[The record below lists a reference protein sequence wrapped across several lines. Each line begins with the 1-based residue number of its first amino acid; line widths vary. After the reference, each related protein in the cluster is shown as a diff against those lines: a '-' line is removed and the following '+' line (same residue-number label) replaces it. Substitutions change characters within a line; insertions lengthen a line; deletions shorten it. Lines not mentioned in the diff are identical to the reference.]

1 MSNPPYAYP
10 FDPTGTQAAN
20 LIQGERIVLQMPALS
35 GYLFIV
41 PSAAPYFAESMQ
53 IIHHPS
59 GRTLVEGVDYSLT
72 HRFHDASLAVAKPIY
87 GSITF
92 MDKTL
97 QGVVELRYQ
106 TVGGAWTLDE
116 ATILNILSN
125 AVLNPRRTTW
135 EQIVDLPFQFPVIDH
150 QWDLVDMVGASA
162 VVTAIY
168 ALRDAVRATGDAA
181 VDDHIADVA
190 NPHQVTKTQVGLGNV
205 ENFQI
210 ASLVEA
216 QAGTATDRYMT
227 PQRVAQAITALLGNA
242 FDAHLDDFANPH
254 LVTATQ
260 VGLGDVQNF
269 GIATLQEARDGIL
282 NNRYMTPARVKDA
295 IAFQTATTLSHIT
308 ATDNPHNTTK
318 AQVGLGNV
326 DNFATATVLEAR
338 SGLLNNRFMT
348 PALTREAIASQST
361 GELSAHISDV
371 DNPHQVNKEQVGLA
385 LVENFPIAS
394 QSEAILGT
402 ANNRYMTPLSTRQMF
417 DSLIGTQLTNHI
429 NAIDNPH
436 QTTKS
441 QVGLGN
447 VENFPVATQAI
458 AEAGSSGTH
467 YMTALT
473 TRQAMQAFMTSEGAG
488 ATIAAHLADLNNPHQ
503 VTKAQVG
510 LSNVDN
516 YATADNALAIAGTA
530 TNRFVTPAGVKAHVD
545 AGVGAALTAFA
556 ARRDN
561 PHVVTAA
568 QVGSYTQA
576 QVDTLLQGKLGE
588 TATAADSARL
598 GGREPKDVLVQFR
611 YAAVNPYTQDVMGV
625 PTIFNAGTTWTRL
638 AAFFI
643 PLVEDPLD
651 PMSDLVF
658 QVVGGESRI
667 ANESPVYQV
676 RLSLRDFNVFA
687 VEQLAGPVTDIKFG
701 YTFNA
706 TTGLVMIW
714 TQNGPRRNP
723 ITVTVLGQPRP
734 SFINSGGVQDTPP
747 AGIVYHRTFS
757 YIGANP
763 NSDMEAGELIF
774 GRNAR
779 QTDEFEPGTLVEWI
793 NVIDSVADVTTA
805 QAMAN
810 VMRFD
815 YRDWMASSA
824 YAEKNR
830 LAALTE
836 LDDWGYDNAIDAMS
850 YSAASTTLV
859 TNRAGQHYTNYSFEV
874 ELSSANQND
883 GALGVCAAFV
893 RQNGKDF
900 GLYVLRTP
908 GGLVVDS
915 ANLPGGDIYKLFSV
929 GINLLQD
936 DAVDIA
942 GTNGN
947 LAWGDG
953 VLHSNRGTIGAYN
966 ATPTTGWATNGVCR
980 IRVTRVGDIITI
992 KTSNFGST
1000 DVDAGHTV
1008 TVDLA
1013 SRPELAIFR
1022 GPTTWGVCAFD
1033 QAQGRF
1039 KVINRPDAFQ
1049 PYVLFQQDA
1058 NNVDSSTVNRF
1069 NGISWTSE
1077 PMTIE
1082 GRFVK
1087 PGRIYY
1093 SDINGRMYFARR
1105 DGTLRPMYIEAFT
1118 RADTT
1123 VLTP

>member
-1 MSNPPYAYP
+1 MSNPTYAYP
-10 FDPTGTQAAN
+10 FDPTGTQAVN

-135 EQIVDLPFQFPVIDH
+135 EQIVNLPFQFPVIDH
-150 QWDLVDMVGASA
+150 EWDLVDMVGASA
-162 VVTAIY
+162 VVTALY
-168 ALRDAVRATGDAA
+168 AVRDAIRATGDAA
-181 VDDHIADVA
+181 IDDHIADQA
-190 NPHQVTKTQVGLGNV
+190 NPHGTTKAQVGLADVQNYPV
-205 ENFQI
+205 
-210 ASLVEA
+210 ASLAEA
-216 QAGTATDRYMT
+216 QAGTAADRYMT
-227 PQRVAQAITALLGNA
+227 PQRVAQTIVALIGNA

-254 LVTATQ
+254 MVTAAQ
-260 VGLGDVQNF
+260 VGLADVQNF
-269 GIATLQEARDGIL
+269 PVATLQEARDGIV

-295 IAFQTATTLSHIT
+295 IAFQTASFVAHATS
-308 ATDNPHNTTK
+308 TDNPHNTNK
-318 AQVGLGNV
+318 AQVGLANV
-326 DNFATATVLEAR
+326 DNFSTATVLEAR
-338 SGLLNNRFMT
+338 AGTLNNRFMT
-348 PALTREAIASQST
+348 PAMTREAIAAQST
-361 GELSAHISDV
+361 GELSSHINDV
-371 DNPHQVNKEQVGLA
+371 DNPHDVTKAQIGLGA
-385 LVENFPIAS
+385 VENFPIAS
-394 QSEAILGT
+394 QAEAIAGV
-402 ANNRYMTPLSTRQMF
+402 AGNRYMTPLNTRQMF
-417 DSLIGTQLTNHI
+417 DTLIGTQLTNHI

-436 QTTKS
+436 QTTKA
-441 QVGLGN
+441 QVGLNN
-447 VENFPVATQAI
+447 VENFPIASQAI
-458 AEAGSSGTH
+458 AESGTSGAH
-467 YMTALT
+467 YMTPLA
-473 TRQAMQAFMTSEGAG
+473 TRQAMQAFMTSSGVGA
-488 ATIAAHLADLNNPHQ
+488 ALSTHVADLNNPHQ
-503 VTKAQVG
+503 VTKAQIG
-510 LSNVDN
+510 LANVDN
-516 YATADNALAIAGTA
+516 FATADNALAIDGTA

-561 PHVVTAA
+561 PHQVTAA
-568 QVGSYTQA
+568 QVNSYTRTETDGMLNQ
-576 QVDTLLQGKLGE
+576 KLGRTD
-588 TATAADSARL
+588 TALDSVRV
-598 GGREPKDVLVQFR
+598 GGRELKDIQTQFK
-611 YAAVNPYTQDVMGV
+611 YAAVNPYTQDVAGT

-643 PLVEDPLD
+643 PLTEDPED
-651 PMSDLVF
+651 PMTDLVF
-658 QVVGGESRI
+658 QVVGGEARI
-667 ANESPVYQV
+667 ASESPVYQV
-676 RLSLRDFNVFA
+676 RFSLRDFNIFS
-687 VEQLAGPVTDIKFG
+687 VEQLAGPVIDMKFG
-701 YTFNA
+701 YTYNA

-714 TQNGPRRNP
+714 SQNGPRRNP
-723 ITVTVLGQPRP
+723 ITVTILSQPRY
-734 SFINSGGVQDTPP
+734 SFINAGGVQDTPP
-747 AGIVYHRTFS
+747 AGIVYHRTFN

-763 NSDMEAGELIF
+763 SSEAEAGELLF
-774 GRNAR
+774 GRNPR
-779 QTDEFEPGTLVEWI
+779 QTDEFEPGAIVEWI
-793 NVIDSVADVTTA
+793 NVIDSPADVA
-805 QAMAN
+805 AVQALPN

-830 LAALTE
+830 LASLSETAS
-836 LDDWGYDNAIDAMS
+836 WGFDNTLNAMS
-850 YSAASTTLV
+850 YNAASTTLV

-874 ELSSANQND
+874 ELSSSNNND

-893 RQNGKDF
+893 RQNGKDY

-915 ANLPGGDIYKLFSV
+915 PTLPGGDIYKLFSV
-929 GINLLQD
+929 GVNLLQD

-942 GTNGN
+942 STNGN

-953 VLHSNRGTIGAYN
+953 VLQSNRATIGTYN
-966 ATPTTGWATNGVCR
+966 ATPTTGWSTNGVCR
-980 IRVTRVGDIITI
+980 IRVTRVGDVITI
-992 KTSNFGST
+992 RTSNFGST

-1008 TVDLA
+1008 TVDLTT
-1013 SRPELAIFR
+1013 RPELAVFR
-1022 GPTTWGVCAFD
+1022 GPTTWGVCSFG

-1039 KVINRPDAFQ
+1039 RVINRPDAFQ

-1093 SDINGRMYFARR
+1093 SDYNGRMYFARR

-1118 RADTT
+1118 RNDTT